1 MEADRETQI
10 KKFKI
15 IEPFLRKEKK
25 LKDIEKETGVSY
37 ATLKRWIK
45 SYKENGIIGLDKKE
59 RQDKNSFRAVDEA
72 GINIIKKLCKESEEH
87 NISELYDKCKNYLE
101 EKEYNISYPT
111 FYRIV
116 NNLDGFFKK
125 TSRLHMKK
133 IKKENEVYVAVE
145 TSLYILLKLENGDY
159 IVPKMIVIFD
169 ASSLQI
175 INYMLYL
182 ENSNI
187 YGVLGF
193 LRKTILKV
201 SLLEKDFIKPK
212 EILLS
217 CTAQLGRDIAKEI
230 YDKTAIKILEYKSE
244 EKKIDDFIEFLKEDM
259 YKFYISNDKKLDIK
273 MLKEFIDSY
282 IYLDSGKYST
292 DINLNFLE
300 KSKISREL
308 DVFLQPIK
316 RKINF
321 SSLRIKNKIYKDEI
335 LKNINGEEV
344 EIRFDPLENEK
355 IYIFKDS
362 KFYGMVEN
370 IEE

>member
-244 EKKIDDFIEFLKEDM
+244 EK
-259 YKFYISNDKKLDIK
+259 
-273 MLKEFIDSY
+273 
-282 IYLDSGKYST
+282 
-292 DINLNFLE
+292 
-300 KSKISREL
+300 R
-308 DVFLQPIK
+308 
-316 RKINF
+316 
-321 SSLRIKNKIYKDEI
+321 
-335 LKNINGEEV
+335 
-344 EIRFDPLENEK
+344 
-355 IYIFKDS
+355 
-362 KFYGMVEN
+362 
-370 IEE
+370 

>member
-1 MEADRETQI
+1 
-10 KKFKI
+10 
-15 IEPFLRKEKK
+15 
-25 LKDIEKETGVSY
+25 
-37 ATLKRWIK
+37 
-45 SYKENGIIGLDKKE
+45 
-59 RQDKNSFRAVDEA
+59 
-72 GINIIKKLCKESEEH
+72 
-87 NISELYDKCKNYLE
+87 
-101 EKEYNISYPT
+101 
-111 FYRIV
+111 
-116 NNLDGFFKK
+116 
-125 TSRLHMKK
+125 
-133 IKKENEVYVAVE
+133 
-145 TSLYILLKLENGDY
+145 
-159 IVPKMIVIFD
+159 
-169 ASSLQI
+169 
-175 INYMLYL
+175 
-182 ENSNI
+182 
-187 YGVLGF
+187 
-193 LRKTILKV
+193 
-201 SLLEKDFIKPK
+201 
-212 EILLS
+212 
-217 CTAQLGRDIAKEI
+217 
-230 YDKTAIKILEYKSE
+230 
-244 EKKIDDFIEFLKEDM
+244 M